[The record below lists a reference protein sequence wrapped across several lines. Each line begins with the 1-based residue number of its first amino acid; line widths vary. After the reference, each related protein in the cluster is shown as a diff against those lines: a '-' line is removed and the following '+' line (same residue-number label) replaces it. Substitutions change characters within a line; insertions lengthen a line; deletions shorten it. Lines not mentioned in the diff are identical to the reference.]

1 MTPNKYDKYDE
12 CDKYDKQY
20 KYDKIVKNKCDKY
33 DIFSMLPS
41 EIQALMSKWG
51 EPAYRGN
58 QIFEWFHR
66 HNIDNF
72 TSMDN
77 IPMVLRTR
85 LNDECCQ
92 TPCKIIEKK
101 SSAHDGTIKYLFELG
116 NDTIIESVHM
126 KYSYGNCVC
135 ISTQA
140 GCRMG
145 CRFCASTIGGLL
157 RNLTAGEMCAQ
168 VYAAAKDGGKISSV
182 VLMGCGEPLDNFE
195 QVLRFIDLITNPRG
209 AALGARHI
217 TISTCGLIP
226 QMREL
231 AALKLQINLA
241 VSLHASN
248 DETREAL
255 MPIARSYSIQ
265 ETLEACRHYIS
276 MTNRRIT
283 FEYALAKGINDKAS
297 DAEKLASLLR
307 GMLCHVN
314 LIPINNIDDK
324 NSDKKI
330 DKKNQKYGNFFPAAY
345 REAEKFA
352 TILQGNKIQTTIRR
366 TIGADVNAACGQL
379 RARGIALMR

>member
-1 MTPNKYDKYDE
+1 MNHKIPDKNNKH
-12 CDKYDKQY
+12 
-20 KYDKIVKNKCDKY
+20 

-41 EIQALMSKWG
+41 EIQALMAEWG
-51 EPAYRGN
+51 ESAYRGN

-66 HNIDNF
+66 RGVDNF
-72 TSMDN
+72 TIMDN
-77 IPMVLRTR
+77 IPLKLRTR
-85 LNDECCQ
+85 LQAECGNF
-92 TPCKIIEKK
+92 PCEIIEKK
-101 SSAHDGTIKYLFELG
+101 HSSHDGTIKYLFKLG

-135 ISTQA
+135 VSTQA

-145 CRFCASTIGGLL
+145 CRFCASAIGGLL
-157 RNLTAGEMCAQ
+157 RNLTAGEICAQ
-168 VYAAAKDGGKISSV
+168 VYAAAKDGGDVSSV

-195 QVLRFIDLITNPRG
+195 QVLRFVELITNPKG
-209 AALGARHI
+209 AKMGARHI
-217 TISTCGLIP
+217 TISTCGLVP

-248 DETREAL
+248 DETRRIL
-255 MPIARSYSIQ
+255 MPIAKRYSIQ
-265 ETLEACRHYIS
+265 ETLEACKHYID
-276 MTNRRIT
+276 MTNRRVT

-297 DAEKLASLLR
+297 DAEKLAFLLR

-314 LIPINNIDDK
+314 LIPINNIDSINMTDINDK
-324 NSDKKI
+324 VDKI
-330 DKKNQKYGNFFPAAY
+330 GKNFIPAAY

-352 TILQGNKIQTTIRR
+352 AILQQNKIPTTIRR

-379 RARGIALMR
+379 RAVALL